1 MWRWFLSFGVLLAAI
16 VAGVAASWKEQWIE
30 ESIYWLTEVRGYVI
44 TEARERALKP
54 KDTFKECRSCPE
66 MVVVPAG
73 EFMMGW
79 PETEKGYSDNEG
91 PQHKV
96 VISRPLAITR
106 FELTFAEW
114 DACAAHA
121 GCARDIPASGS
132 RRPLL
137 PVINVTWD
145 DAQSYVAWLSKI
157 TGKAYRLLSEAEW
170 EYAARAGSTTRYSFG
185 DEEAE
190 LDQYSWYS
198 GNSSYRAHPVGQKTP
213 NAFGVFDMHGN
224 VWEWVED
231 CYHDDY
237 EGAPVDGAAWTTG
250 DCDARVVRGGS
261 WGSDPQHLRAA
272 TRLRNTPAN
281 RFNYLG
287 FRVGRTLSDTIEEKR
302 K

>member
-96 VISRPLAITR
+96 MISRPLAIAL

-121 GCARDIPASGS
+121 DCARDIPASGS
-132 RRPLL
+132 RRPRL
-137 PVINVTWD
+137 PVINVSWD

-185 DEEAE
+185 DDEAE

-198 GNSSYRAHPVGQKTP
+198 GNSIYRAHPVGQKTP

-281 RFNYLG
+281 QFNYLG
-287 FRVGRTLSDTIEEKR
+287 FRVGRALLTP
-302 K
+302 